1 MSKGEDRSHGQAEG
15 ITRTCAVLRVRGKGR
30 RSGANQRSRS
40 KEKPSEA
47 ARGSAKRSQNAS
59 EGKAKASH
67 LDNPIFPVTIA

>member
-30 RSGANQRSRS
+30 RSGASQRSRS

-47 ARGSAKRSQNAS
+47 ARGSANEAGTQ
-59 EGKAKASH
+59 GKAKGSAA
-67 LDNPIFPVTIA
+67 P